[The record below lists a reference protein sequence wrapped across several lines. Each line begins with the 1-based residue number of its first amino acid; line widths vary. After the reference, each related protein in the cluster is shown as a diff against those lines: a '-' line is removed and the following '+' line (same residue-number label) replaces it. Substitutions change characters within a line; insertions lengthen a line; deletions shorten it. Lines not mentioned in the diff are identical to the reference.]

1 MVKNNNKR
9 NLVVSKYIVCF
20 TYIICLLFVIL
31 HSIEILVVSHTI
43 SSSLLFLLTQVCQKV
58 WNYIFS

>member
-1 MVKNNNKR
+1 MVKNKNKR
-9 NLVVSKYIVCF
+9 NLVVSKYIVYF

-43 SSSLLFLLTQVCQKV
+43 SRSLLFLLTQVCQKV